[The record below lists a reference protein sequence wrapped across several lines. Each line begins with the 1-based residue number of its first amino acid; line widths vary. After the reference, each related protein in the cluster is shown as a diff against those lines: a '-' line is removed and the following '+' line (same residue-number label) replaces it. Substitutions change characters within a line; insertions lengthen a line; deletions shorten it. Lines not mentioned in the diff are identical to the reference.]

1 MEFEQIK
8 QAAWQQKPDE
18 ITGCFERCAYLSM
31 QNLYDLF
38 RRKIITQ
45 EQAQKQAAEIE
56 ADMVNGIKIRDMY
69 LLTCQMRIALAG
81 ISQKVDPNQCPI
93 LKIIDERNL
102 NIDEADLQ
110 SCVSCLRE
118 GI

>member
-8 QAAWQQKPDE
+8 QAAWQQKPDG

-31 QNLYDLF
+31 LNLYDLF
-38 RRKIITQ
+38 RRKTITQ

-69 LLTCQMRIALAG
+69 LRTCQMRIALAG
-81 ISQKVDPNQCPI
+81 ISQKVDPNRCPI
-93 LKIIDERNL
+93 LKIIDERKL